1 MVMVVPFC
9 YKCVWG
15 VFVMKMSSCKR
26 SKLVWPQY
34 ADNVD
39 LCKGIQWPDPT
50 DLTSSSGARCV
61 CSLYMLWAL
70 SLSGNK
76 VLIDNHRCN
85 GC

>member
-50 DLTSSSGARCV
+50 DLT
-61 CSLYMLWAL
+61 
-70 SLSGNK
+70 
-76 VLIDNHRCN
+76 
-85 GC
+85 